1 MAKQDT
7 QSSILPDY
15 FHYPG
20 TPEQREYLR
29 RLFRSRLEMG
39 LSDCIDTLMSI
50 ICKRVVLNIVH
61 VDTILHSRFGDYEER
76 GLSMEELITKEY
88 GEESTTL
95 IKRML

>member
-1 MAKQDT
+1 MTKQDT
-7 QSSILPDY
+7 QSGILPDY
-15 FHYPG
+15 FPYPG

-29 RLFRSRLEMG
+29 RLFMSRLEMG

-50 ICKRVVLNIVH
+50 ICKRVILDIVH
-61 VDTILHSRFGDYEER
+61 VDTILRSRFGDYEDR
-76 GLSMEELITKEY
+76 GLSMEELVTKEY

>member
-1 MAKQDT
+1 MTKMDI
-7 QSSILPDY
+7 QSGILPDH
-15 FHYPG
+15 FPYPG
-20 TPEQREYLR
+20 TQEQREYLR
-29 RLFRSRLEMG
+29 RFFISRFEMS
-39 LSDCIDTLMSI
+39 LSDCIDPLMSI
-50 ICKRVVLNIVH
+50 ICKRVVLDIVH